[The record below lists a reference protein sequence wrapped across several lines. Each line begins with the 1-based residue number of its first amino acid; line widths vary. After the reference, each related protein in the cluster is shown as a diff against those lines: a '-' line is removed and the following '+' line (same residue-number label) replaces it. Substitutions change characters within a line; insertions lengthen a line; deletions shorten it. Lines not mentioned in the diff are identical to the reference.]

1 MGVRFEWD
9 LKKAAD
15 NLLNHRISFE
25 EAMTVFND
33 PLAVIFEDEDHSIEE
48 AREILIGHSIRN
60 RLTLVCFTE
69 RNKEIVRIFSARLV
83 TRKERKNYEENRNF

>member
-15 NLLNHRISFE
+15 NLQKHRISFE

-33 PLAVIFEDEDHSIEE
+33 PLA
-48 AREILIGHSIRN
+48 
-60 RLTLVCFTE
+60 
-69 RNKEIVRIFSARLV
+69 
-83 TRKERKNYEENRNF
+83 